1 MPEDGPT
8 PKIYHNDK
16 VYKFDRYGL
25 LCDGSAISVDSYCLL
40 LANQPSTR
48 VLLFQDM
55 DSLGTIQQ
63 ENVNWEVPFNELT
76 TTGKL
81 TKEHHKALVN
91 FQSFHVTDVFSYHK
105 GNALDEKYD

>member
-81 TKEHHKALVN
+81 TKEHHKALIN
-91 FQSFHVTDVFSYHK
+91 F
-105 GNALDEKYD
+105 